1 MDMIRVLPNRYS
13 RRREKVFG
21 PGRCRPLDR
30 NAKVRITVYAR
41 AWSARH
47 RQPGQ
52 HRGPLTRA
60 YLEVL
65 HALLWGF
72 HNSRTGRCFPSYETI
87 AKRAECCR
95 DTVYQA
101 IKALEAAG
109 ILTWVNR
116 LVRVEFWE
124 KDLFGKRVPRTRLM
138 RTSNAYVFHDRLA
151 GATISNAPVQG
162 QNNTQ
167 KPANSADLSSKS
179 ENRSETQTQESL
191 YLSTPINDPGI
202 DPAAGVSRAL
212 KKLQTAIGTKTPGI

>member
-1 MDMIRVLPNRYS
+1 MDMIGVLPNRYN

-30 NAKVRITVYAR
+30 NAKVRIMVYAR

-47 RQPGQ
+47 KQPGQ

-60 YLEVL
+60 TLEVL
-65 HALLWGF
+65 QALLWGF
-72 HNSRTGRCFPSYETI
+72 HNSRTGRCFPSYQTI
-87 AKRAECCR
+87 ATRAQCCR

-116 LVRVEFWE
+116 LVRVQFLE
-124 KDLFGKRVPRTRLM
+124 KDLFGKLVPRIRLI
-138 RTSNAYVFHDRLA
+138 RTSNAYVFHDRLP
-151 GATISNAPVQG
+151 GATSSNAPVQG
-162 QNNTQ
+162 RENDQ

-179 ENRSETQTQESL
+179 ESRSETQTQESL
-191 YLSTPINDPGI
+191 YLSAAITDPGI

-212 KKLQTAIGTKTPGI
+212 TLLQAAIGAKAPSI

>member
-1 MDMIRVLPNRYS
+1 MDIIGVLPNRYN

-95 DTVYQA
+95 DTVYEA

-116 LVRVEFWE
+116 LVRVPFIE
-124 KDLFGKRVPRTRLM
+124 KDLFGKQVPRIRLI
-138 RTSNAYVFHDRLA
+138 RTSNAYVFHDRLP
-151 GATISNAPVQG
+151 GATISKAQDPG
-162 QNNTQ
+162 QKNSQ
-167 KPANSADLSSKS
+167 KPSNSADLSSKS
-179 ENRSETQTQESL
+179 ENPPETQTQVSL
-191 YLSTPINDPGI
+191 CLSTPIADPGI
-202 DPAAGVSRAL
+202 DPAAKLSRAL
-212 KKLQTAIGTKTPGI
+212 TRLQAAIGAKAPGI